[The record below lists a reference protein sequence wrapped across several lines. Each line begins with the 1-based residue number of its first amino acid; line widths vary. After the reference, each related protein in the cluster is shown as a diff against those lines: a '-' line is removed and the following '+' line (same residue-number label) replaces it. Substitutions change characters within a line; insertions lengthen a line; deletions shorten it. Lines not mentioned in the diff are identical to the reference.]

1 MVPIKIKITF
11 GESNYQTFLWQLKF
25 KSEKLQGRKV
35 KL

>member
-25 KSEKLQGRKV
+25 KREKVQGRKV